1 MRSSILM
8 FVLASIVSAF
18 AVGCMPSTLGQ
29 IAFEPRSYP
38 YVPQMGPDGPS
49 GSSTGSATVTSAK

>member
-1 MRSSILM
+1 MRNPILL
-8 FVLASIVSAF
+8 FVLASVLSAL

-29 IAFEPRSYP
+29 LAFEPRSYP

-49 GSSTGSATVTSAK
+49 GSSTGSATVTASK